1 MQFLR
6 RLFLFFVV
14 NLLVVLTLS
23 SILHILGVSPYL
35 SGYGLD
41 LKSLML
47 FCLIWG
53 MGGALISL
61 SLSRK
66 MAKWLMRVS
75 LVEERGATS
84 DQLKL
89 RTLVHALARQ
99 GGLKVMPQ
107 VGIYNSKE
115 VNAFATGPSKKRA
128 LVAVSSG
135 LLQRMSEKELEGV
148 LAHEISHIVNGDM
161 ITMTL
166 IQGVVNAFVMF
177 LARILAYALAS
188 RGNRSNRRSS
198 GSMNYFTYRIFVFF
212 FEMLFLIL
220 GSIVVC
226 FFSRKREF
234 RADRGGATLAGKEK
248 MLSALEALQG
258 LSTYHDKASEKAA
271 FQSLKISTPAKKGLR
286 VLFSSHPPLDERISQ
301 LKNVK
306 TDTHTPPPFE
316 E

>member
-1 MQFLR
+1 MQIIR

-23 SILHILGVSPYL
+23 SVLYLLGVSPYL

-53 MGGALISL
+53 MGGAFISL
-61 SLSRK
+61 ALSRK
-66 MAKWLMRVS
+66 IAKWLMRVAIIG
-75 LVEERGATS
+75 ERGPPE
-84 DQLKL
+84 QEKLKS
-89 RTLVHALARQ
+89 VVYALAKQ
-99 GGLKVMPQ
+99 AGLKVMPE
-107 VGIYNSKE
+107 VGIYDSPE
-115 VNAFATGPSKKRA
+115 VNAFATGPSKRRA

-135 LLQRMSEKELEGV
+135 LLYKMSDREIEGV

-177 LARILAYALAS
+177 LARILTYALS
-188 RGNRSNRRSS
+188 SMGNRSNRRSS
-198 GSMNYFTYRIFVFF
+198 GGMNYMSYRLFTFL
-212 FEMLFLIL
+212 FEILFLVL

-234 RADRGGATLAGKEK
+234 RADLGGAALAGKEK
-248 MLSALEALQG
+248 MIAALEALKG
-258 LSTYHDKASEKAA
+258 LSTYKDKTFDKAA

-286 VLFSSHPPLDERISQ
+286 ALFASHPPLDERIET
-301 LKNVK
+301 LKNL
-306 TDTHTPPPFE
+306 
-316 E
+316 